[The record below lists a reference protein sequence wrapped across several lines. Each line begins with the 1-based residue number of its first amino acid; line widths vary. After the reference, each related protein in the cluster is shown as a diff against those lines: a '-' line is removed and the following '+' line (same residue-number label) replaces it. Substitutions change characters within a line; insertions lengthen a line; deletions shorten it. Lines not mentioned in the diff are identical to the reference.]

1 MKPILKG
8 DNALLA
14 GLSPADRASL
24 RPLLAQVILVKNQ
37 VLHERGETIEHVY
50 FVQQG
55 IVSTVADVDTHDH
68 GIEVGLTGPEG
79 LVGSWV
85 LLDQHDSVSYN
96 RQIVQIA
103 GSAQRMSVVALRAAA
118 ERSPAIRNLCLRY
131 LRTLIVQT
139 SQTAACNGRHSL
151 SERCARWLLMAHD
164 RVEGNELVLTQEFLS
179 VTLGV
184 RRSGVAEAAAVL
196 QESGAIRY
204 GRGHITVLD
213 RALLENSACN
223 CYRLVR
229 NETDRLAGLVAD
241 QTIKPP

>member
-14 GLSPADRASL
+14 GLSPADLASL
-24 RPLLAQVILVKNQ
+24 HPLLAQVILVKNQ

-55 IVSTVADVDTHDH
+55 IVSTLADVDAHDH

-103 GSAQRMSVVALRAAA
+103 GSALRMSVVALRAAA
-118 ERSPAIRNLCLRY
+118 ERSPALRDLCLRY

-179 VTLGV
+179 ITLGV

-196 QESGAIRY
+196 QESRAIRY

-229 NETDRLAGLVAD
+229 NETDRLGRLVAD
-241 QTIKPP
+241 QLP